1 MEILEILYKE
11 KELLVEM
18 LDTLKTEKQV
28 LINDD
33 VKKLEET
40 VKKKEELKSRIDC
53 IEKLRIEKC
62 GSRKLKDILPLF
74 KAKEREE
81 IEVLG
86 REIENAVFGIQEINN
101 VNRLLIKQSLNYIRA
116 VMNML
121 TPQGVKV
128 YNSAGTVN
136 GSASSSGIFD
146 TSA

>member
-11 KELLVEM
+11 KGLLMEM

-33 VKKLEET
+33 VKKLEEI
-40 VKKKEELKSRIDC
+40 VKKEEELKSQIDS

-62 GSRKLKDILPLF
+62 GNKRLKDILPLF
-74 KAKEREE
+74 KGSEREE
-81 IEVLG
+81 IEALG
-86 REIENAVFGIQEINN
+86 REIENAVSGIQEINN
-101 VNRLLIKQSLNYIRA
+101 INSLLIKQSLNYIRS

-121 TPQGVKV
+121 TPKGVKV
-128 YNSAGTVN
+128 YNSTGTVN